1 MSTILQTMDP
11 ALFGCAREH
20 QTGKNATQTVLIGQL
35 RISCCGRDGDQK
47 CLLGRS
53 PSLFRP
59 STNKRL
65 LPSGGMDDSA
75 EGRASTLTACG
86 LVSIPG
92 DELHTWLLRPPP
104 PLAPAAPILHSSL
117 HLPFL
122 PFSPSLLTPT
132 YSHSHLSPLLSSPPY
147 CLLFIV
153 HLRAPI
159 VYVCLFFSPPQI
171 SLSFLGL
178 LAIIDIP
185 PPLILSDLGFSSPR
199 SQL

>member
-65 LPSGGMDDSA
+65 LPSGGMADSA

-132 YSHSHLSPLLSSPPY
+132 YSILTPTYHHYYHHHLTVYFLSFISAHPLFTSASFFPPLKYPFRFLVCWPLS
-147 CLLFIV
+147 
-153 HLRAPI
+153 
-159 VYVCLFFSPPQI
+159 I
-171 SLSFLGL
+171 SLRL
-178 LAIIDIP
+178 
-185 PPLILSDLGFSSPR
+185 
-199 SQL
+199 

>member
-122 PFSPSLLTPT
+122 LFSPSLLTPT
-132 YSHSHLSPLLSSPPY
+132 YSHSHLSSLLSSRLSSPPY

-159 VYVCLFFSPPQI
+159 VYVCLFFSPLKYPFRFFVCWPLSI
-171 SLSFLGL
+171 SLRL
-178 LAIIDIP
+178 
-185 PPLILSDLGFSSPR
+185 
-199 SQL
+199 